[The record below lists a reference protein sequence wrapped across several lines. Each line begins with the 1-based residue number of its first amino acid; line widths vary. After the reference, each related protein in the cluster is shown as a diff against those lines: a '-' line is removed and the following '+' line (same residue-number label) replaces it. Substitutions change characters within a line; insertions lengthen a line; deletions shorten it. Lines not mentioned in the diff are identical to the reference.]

1 MPHVIYMNIKTIQIL
16 TTAAFVS
23 IGLYA
28 AEAQT
33 RVEAVYPL
41 VHPLFSDHAVLQRDI
56 SVPVWGW
63 AAPGSEVTV
72 EFAGQTVKANAK
84 EDGKWM
90 VHLAPMGYS
99 SDSRSLKVSGTSNN
113 LTQTVEAK
121 DILVGDVW
129 FCSGQS
135 NMEMGI
141 KNCNAQEDIDSA
153 NFPNV
158 RLLTVPKS
166 VQYEPQ
172 LTAKM
177 NWDRCTPEVLAAK
190 GVWGGFSA
198 AAFYFGREL
207 NTTLNV
213 PIGLIH
219 SSWGGTLAEAWTSP
233 EALKTLKDFDGRIAD
248 AKNAITANPGNPNI
262 CSALYNGMV
271 SPVLPYGIMGAIWYQ
286 GCSNA
291 NRAYQYRALLSTMI
305 QDWREKFQ
313 TGDFPF
319 IIVQLAAFQP
329 VNSEPRD
336 NDWAE
341 IRESQSYVAATVPNT
356 GLAVAIDI
364 GDAGDIHPKNKRE
377 VGKRL
382 AYWALANTYGKREM
396 PFSGPVYKSSSIV
409 DGAIRLTFDHDC
421 AGLKAQSAD
430 GVLTGFAIA
439 GEDKKFVWAKAV
451 IQDGTVLVYS
461 PDVPNP
467 VAVRYAWDINPVC
480 NLFNGAGLPAVPFR
494 TDDWP
499 MITRDNK

>member
-1 MPHVIYMNIKTIQIL
+1 MNIKTIQL
-16 TTAAFVS
+16 VAAAALVS
-23 IGLYA
+23 AGLLS

-33 RVEAVYPL
+33 RVAPAYPL
-41 VHPLFSDHAVLQRDI
+41 LHPLFSDHAVLQRGLN
-56 SVPVWGW
+56 VPVWGW
-63 AAPGSEVTV
+63 AAPESEVTV
-72 EFAGQTVKANAK
+72 EFAGQAVKAKAAN
-84 EDGKWM
+84 DGKWM
-90 VHLAPMGYS
+90 AYLSPMGYS
-99 SDSRSLKVSGTSNN
+99 AQPRNLKVTGISNN
-113 LTQTVEAK
+113 LSQTVEAK
-121 DILVGDVW
+121 DVLVGDVW

-141 KNCNAQEDIDSA
+141 KNCDAQEDIDSA
-153 NFPNV
+153 NFPNI
-158 RLLTVPKS
+158 RLLVVPKS

-172 LTAKM
+172 LTAQM
-177 NWDRCTPEVLAAK
+177 SWDRCTPEVLSTK

-207 NTTLNV
+207 NTTLGV

-219 SSWGGTLAEAWTSP
+219 SSWGGTVAEAWTSP
-233 EALKTLKDFDGRIAD
+233 EALKPLNDFNDRLAD
-248 AKNAITANPGNPNI
+248 AKNAIIANPGNPNI

-291 NRAYQYRALLSTMI
+291 DRAYQYRALLSTMI

-319 IIVQLAAFQP
+319 IIQQLAAFQP
-329 VNSEPRD
+329 THPTPRE
-336 NDWAE
+336 NNWAE
-341 IRESQSYVAATVPNT
+341 IRESQAYVASTVPNT

-364 GDAGDIHPKNKRE
+364 GDANDIHPKNKRD

-396 PFSGPVYKSSSIV
+396 PFSGPVYKSLSIV
-409 DGAIRLTFDHDC
+409 DGAIRLDFDHDC
-421 AGLKAQSAD
+421 GGLNAKSVD
-430 GVLTGFAIA
+430 GVLSGFAIA
-439 GEDKKFVWAKAV
+439 GEDGKFVWAKAV
-451 IQDGTVLVYS
+451 IQDDTVLVYS

-499 MITRDNK
+499 MITRDKK